1 MDYLV
6 ELSGIIIVL
15 FLFTGIRKFFVG
27 RLCNFDHFNLASI
40 MNFNSQ

>member
-15 FLFTGIRKFFVG
+15 LSFTSISKFFVG
-27 RLCNFDHFNLASI
+27 RLCNFDHFK
-40 MNFNSQ
+40 